1 MSFSLFQQQQ
11 GQTQPNQGIINAMN
25 SGISPLLLATGGI
38 GNTVAAASGPVAA
51 NLAQPGFL
59 GGIFNR
65 RERKLSKSDE
75 SGSSIS
81 SAVAVTAT
89 NTDRSTEV

>member
-1 MSFSLFQQQQ
+1 M
-11 GQTQPNQGIINAMN
+11 NAVS

-38 GNTVAAASGPVAA
+38 GSAVNAASGPVGA
-51 NLAQPGFL
+51 AQPGFL

-81 SAVAVTAT
+81 STIAATVAAAAAA
-89 NTDRSTEV
+89 NNDRSTEV

>member
-1 MSFSLFQQQQ
+1 
-11 GQTQPNQGIINAMN
+11 MN

-38 GNTVAAASGPVAA
+38 GNTVAAASGPVGAT
-51 NLAQPGFL
+51 QPGFL

-81 SAVAVTAT
+81 SAIPITASI
-89 NTDRSTEV
+89 NDRSTEV